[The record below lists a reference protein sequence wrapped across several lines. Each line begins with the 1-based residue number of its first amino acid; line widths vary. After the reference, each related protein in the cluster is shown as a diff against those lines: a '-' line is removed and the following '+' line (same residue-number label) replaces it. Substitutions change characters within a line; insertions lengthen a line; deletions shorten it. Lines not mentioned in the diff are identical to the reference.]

1 MGIIVEETLSFFVH
15 PPDRRKS
22 KKYIDLLLWT
32 FSVID
37 ILFQEAWVFHFRLQ
51 TCNYIHENEC
61 PYTEVG
67 PLKSSHWDEGNTF
80 PLQKRQCESLGK
92 EMWLGTKDFFFFPQ
106 SHFRSDITLALSKLV
121 LSISFIYLYYSVS
134 RPCLWFLMQNSTQL
148 LNLWSLSLC
157 FIFDQILFLHQSYKI
172 FSKGRI
178 NISLVY
184 STTANI
190 TVWESIF
197 FVWTV

>member
-1 MGIIVEETLSFFVH
+1 MGES
-15 PPDRRKS
+15 
-22 KKYIDLLLWT
+22 
-32 FSVID
+32 
-37 ILFQEAWVFHFRLQ
+37 
-51 TCNYIHENEC
+51 
-61 PYTEVG
+61 G
-67 PLKSSHWDEGNTF
+67 EGNVTWNKGF
-80 PLQKRQCESLGK
+80 L
-92 EMWLGTKDFFFFPQ
+92 FFPQ
-106 SHFRSDITLALSKLV
+106 TNFRSDITLALLKLV

-148 LNLWSLSLC
+148 LNLWSLCLC

-190 TVWESIF
+190 TFWESGF
-197 FVWTV
+197 FLYELCNCGQCDRYPKPVE

>member
-1 MGIIVEETLSFFVH
+1 MVIETVSFFVH
-15 PPDRRKS
+15 PPDSRKS
-22 KKYIDLLLWT
+22 EKYIDLWT
-32 FSVID
+32 FSVIA
-37 ILFQEAWVFHFRLQ
+37 ILFQETRVFHFRLQ

-61 PYTEVG
+61 LYTEVG
-67 PLKSSHWDEGNTF
+67 PLKPSHWDEGNTF
-80 PLQKRQCESLGK
+80 LLQRRQWESLGK
-92 EMWLGTKDFFFFPQ
+92 EMWLGTKDFFF
-106 SHFRSDITLALSKLV
+106 SLRLISDLTTLALLKLV

-148 LNLWSLSLC
+148 LNLWTLCLC

-190 TVWESIF
+190 TFWEF
-197 FVWTV
+197 FF